1 MLTTLKMVF
10 VEKYVVFF
18 LLLITL
24 VEIELTVLFC
34 RTVLLEVTLSSS
46 FFSKNSIRLAMSM
59 FLLL

>member
-34 RTVLLEVTLSSS
+34 RTVLLEITLSSS

>member
-34 RTVLLEVTLSSS
+34 RNVLLEITLSSS